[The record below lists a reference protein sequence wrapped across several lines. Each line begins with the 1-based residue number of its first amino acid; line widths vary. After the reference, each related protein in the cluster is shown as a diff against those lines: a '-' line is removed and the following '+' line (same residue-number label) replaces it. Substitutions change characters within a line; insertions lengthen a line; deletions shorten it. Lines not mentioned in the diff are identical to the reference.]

1 MYWQEDELSR
11 RLSGKV
17 IVITGGTAGVGKE
30 EILKLAQHNPAHI
43 YFTGRNVQ
51 AVNSLIDEVN
61 AITTSTTTTND
72 GKSILTFI
80 PCDQTSLSSV
90 QRTGQKQRRGRIVV
104 TSTPGFRGA
113 PEIGFAGLKKMQGG
127 VGGPAMLAKN
137 TLYSQNKLANVLHAA
152 ELARRYPELPVAA
165 SHPGV
170 IASTELMGHMNF
182 IDRLVVKLAVRN
194 FESYSLQEG
203 VYNTL
208 WAAMTTTTTQAT
220 GTAGQEG
227 ASLESGGLCE
237 AVGKPLAHTKL
248 SVDEALAG
256 NGRRRKLND
265 NLKMQ
270 LPQFPKHVSVS
281 LEGGDGDGGLI
292 TIYLAGSVSI
302 L

>member
-30 EILKLAQHNPAHI
+30 AILKLAQHNPAHI

-72 GKSILTFI
+72 GNSILTFI
-80 PCDQTSLSSV
+80 PCDQTSLSSNA
-90 QRTGQKQRRGRIVV
+90 RAKNKRAAGHGRIVV

-113 PEIGFAGLKKMQGG
+113 PEGVGGIGFAGLKKMQGG

-152 ELARRYPELPVAA
+152 ELAMRYPELPVAA

-248 SVDEALAG
+248 SADEALAG
-256 NGRRRKLND
+256 KLWEWTE
-265 NLKMQ
+265 K
-270 LPQFPKHVSVS
+270 
-281 LEGGDGDGGLI
+281 EI
-292 TIYLAGSVSI
+292 ERYLQ
-302 L
+302 

>member
-1 MYWQEDELSR
+1 MFWQEDELSR

-30 EILKLAQHNPAHI
+30 AILKLAQHNPAHI

-51 AVNSLIDEVN
+51 AVNSLIDEN
-61 AITTSTTTTND
+61 ARAKNK
-72 GKSILTFI
+72 GAA
-80 PCDQTSLSSV
+80 
-90 QRTGQKQRRGRIVV
+90 GHGRIVV

-113 PEIGFAGLKKMQGG
+113 PEGVGGIGFAGLKKMQGG

-152 ELARRYPELPVAA
+152 ELAMRYPELPVAA

-248 SVDEALAG
+248 SADEALAG
-256 NGRRRKLND
+256 KLWEWTE
-265 NLKMQ
+265 K
-270 LPQFPKHVSVS
+270 
-281 LEGGDGDGGLI
+281 EI
-292 TIYLAGSVSI
+292 ERYLQ
-302 L
+302 